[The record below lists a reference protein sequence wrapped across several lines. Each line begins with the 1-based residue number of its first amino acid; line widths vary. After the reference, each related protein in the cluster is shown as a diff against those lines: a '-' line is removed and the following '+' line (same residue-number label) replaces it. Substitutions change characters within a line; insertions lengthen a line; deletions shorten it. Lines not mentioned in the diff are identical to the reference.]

1 MSASWALQQAIF
13 AELSSS
19 DAVKAVAGDPPRVF
33 DVPPRAAAFPYVVV
47 GDDAV
52 SDWSTAT
59 EPGSEHVVAIHI
71 WSRANGHREAKLCA
85 QAVEDALDGA
95 ELAVTGQAL
104 IDIRHL
110 SSEYARDADGVHA
123 VLKFRAVMESE

>member
-13 AELSSS
+13 AALANS
-19 DAVKAVAGDPPRVF
+19 DDVKAEAGDPPRVF
-33 DVPPRAAAFPYVVV
+33 DVPPRDSAFPYIVV
-47 GDDAV
+47 GDDAET
-52 SDWSTAT
+52 DWSTAT
-59 EPGSEHVVAIHI
+59 DAGSEHRLRVHV

-85 QAVEDALDGA
+85 QAVEAALDGA

-110 SSEYARDADGVHA
+110 ASEYARDGDGIHA
-123 VLKFRAVMESE
+123 VLTFRAVMEKT